1 MPERGPCP
9 VAASSGNAGCVPA
22 NAAASAA
29 RARWT
34 RRREREPT
42 RRPGT
47 TPGSAMLRPMGKPET
62 MALVSVR
69 ERREQIIQWLSEQF
83 TRDALDMDEL
93 DRRLDL
99 AHQATSIED
108 LDRLVADLAPM
119 DQATPSLS
127 LAPRPSP
134 ALDAVRPARKRM
146 VAALGGIKRAG
157 QWLVPRELRVTAF
170 MGGVSLDFRE
180 AVLPPGV
187 TRVRIAAVMGGVEI
201 IVPPHVAVQ
210 TDGFAFM
217 GGFEEVHRAPP
228 APDPDMPVLEIS
240 GLAVMGGV
248 EISTR
253 VPRRDRRLL
262 PERSSEPEAE
272 DEPERQAK
280 RKAERKARRSSRHDD
295 DYDTRYDE

>member
-1 MPERGPCP
+1 
-9 VAASSGNAGCVPA
+9 
-22 NAAASAA
+22 
-29 RARWT
+29 
-34 RRREREPT
+34 
-42 RRPGT
+42 
-47 TPGSAMLRPMGKPET
+47 MLRPMGKPNT
-62 MALVSVR
+62 VALVSVR

-83 TRDALDMDEL
+83 TRDELDMDEL

-108 LDRLVADLAPM
+108 LDRLIADLAPM
-119 DQATPSLS
+119 DQATPSVA

-157 QWLVPRELRVTAF
+157 QWVVPRELRVTAF
-170 MGGVSLDFRE
+170 MGGVLLDFRE
-180 AVLPPGV
+180 ALLPPGI

-210 TDGFAFM
+210 TDGFAVM

-228 APDPDMPVLEIS
+228 APEPDMPVLEIS

-262 PERSSEPEAE
+262 PERSA
-272 DEPERQAK
+272 ERQAG
-280 RKAERKARRSSRHDD
+280 RDVDHETRHETRRSPRHDD
-295 DYDTRYDE
+295 PYDAHYDD